1 MDVIRSI
8 FTYIGIVSVAG
19 IFAILVV
26 GFKEWFKEKIAD
38 RKWKYK
44 YEHRFDKPPLAQ
56 CYCHDCYNYDPKTSK
71 CLYLPAG
78 LHVRDTMFCGEA
90 IPRKH
95 DPELEKSNDESSSIL

>member
-1 MDVIRSI
+1 MDVIRSV
-8 FTYIGIVSVAG
+8 FAGIGVVSVAV
-19 IFAILVV
+19 IFAILIV

-78 LHVRDTMFCGEA
+78 IHVRDTMFCGEA

-95 DPELEKSNDESSSIL
+95 DPELEKNNDESSNIL